1 MPDLENRLRTALDD
15 LAGEVP
21 ASSHPRVELD
31 RRLAARRRRPLLAM
45 AAAAAVVVAVAV
57 AVPVALNR
65 DAPPPADPPVASPAP
80 SAPVGL
86 FELGEF
92 TDDGRRWQALG
103 RLDGDRFCTMV
114 LPVPTEKLGEPV
126 CEPVPTWPDGPA
138 ASLVSSRAPLGER
151 TVDDRGNLAQR
162 LVFLTDPRVERLAVR
177 RGDGSPV
184 SVVEHGRSAHAA
196 VFFADFAGPT
206 DGFGYTARDAGGNVL
221 EEAIT

>member
-1 MPDLENRLRTALDD
+1 MPDLEDRLRTALDE

-21 ASSHPRVELD
+21 ASEHPRAELD
-31 RRLAARRRRPLLAM
+31 RRFAARRRRPLLVAV
-45 AAAAAVVVAVAV
+45 AAAAVAIVAV
-57 AVPVALNR
+57 AVPVALGR
-65 DAPPPADPPVASPAP
+65 DAPPPAEPPAASPTP
-80 SAPVGL
+80 SAPAGL

-103 RLDGDRFCTMV
+103 HLDGDRFCTMI
-114 LPVPTEKLGEPV
+114 LPVPTEQLGEPV

-138 ASLVSSRAPLGER
+138 ASLVHSRAPLGAR

-184 SVVEHGRSAHAA
+184 AVVEYGRSEQAA

-206 DGFGYTARDAGGNVL
+206 DGFGYTARDAAGNVL